1 MTSLSTSLV
10 QVACLPVPAL
20 LLPIELPPIRNQV
33 SILLRVS
40 FSLTIRHSTDALII
54 GTGAAGLAAAIHIS
68 SEYDVLLVS
77 KEAFDSGSSNRAQ
90 GGIAAVSDPS
100 DSLDS
105 HVRDTVKAGA
115 GLCDSNVVEFT
126 VSRAQREID
135 WLLDHH
141 LPFDRTDE
149 GIHLTQEGGHS
160 TRRVLH
166 VADATGR
173 AIVSNLYEQ
182 VDAISNVEMLT
193 NRMAIDIVVD
203 SRKEGIPRRAL
214 GAYVYNT
221 DSHHV
226 EVIEAKVVIL
236 ATGGASKVYLY
247 TSNPDG
253 STGDGIAMA
262 ARRGARVANMEFNQF
277 HPTCLFHPDARSF
290 LISEAVRGEGGHL
303 TLPGGDRFMHKF
315 DPRGELASRDVVAR
329 AIDFEMKRLGI
340 DCVYLDVTH
349 LSNELVET
357 RFPTIL
363 EKLLSVGIDMRKQP
377 IPIVPA
383 AHYTCGG
390 VLVDTNGCTDIDG
403 LYAIGET
410 ACTGLHGANR
420 LASNSL
426 LECLVFARSA
436 AEHILS
442 RDISLPQN
450 ARVIAEWD
458 ESQVKDSDEEVV
470 LHHNWLELRR
480 FMWDYMGIV
489 RSNKRLARA
498 ANRLQLLKQEVHEYY
513 ANYRVNSSLI
523 ELRNLIHVA
532 ELMVQAAQWRRESR
546 GLHFNRDYPHAQ
558 SEALPSIQRAEKN
571 PIDVLHPFPNK
582 RRQVA

>member
-1 MTSLSTSLV
+1 MPTF
-10 QVACLPVPAL
+10 
-20 LLPIELPPIRNQV
+20 LLPIELPLIRSEI
-33 SILLRVS
+33 SILLTVS
-40 FSLTIRHSTDALII
+40 SSLTIRHSTDALII

-68 SEYDVLLVS
+68 SRYDVLLIS

-90 GGIAAVSDPS
+90 GGIAVVSDPG

-105 HVRDTVKAGA
+105 HISDTVKAGA
-115 GLCDSNVVEFT
+115 GLCDSKVVEFT
-126 VSRAQREID
+126 VARGQREID
-135 WLLDHH
+135 WLLDHR

-173 AIVSNLYEQ
+173 AIVSNLSEQ
-182 VDAISNVEMLT
+182 VAATPKINILT

-203 SRKEGIPRRAL
+203 VRKEGLPRRAL

-221 DSHHV
+221 ESHHV

-277 HPTCLFHPDARSF
+277 HPTCLYHPNARSF
-290 LISEAVRGEGGHL
+290 LISEAVRGEGGQL
-303 TLPGGDRFMHKF
+303 TLPSGERFMLKF
-315 DPRGELASRDVVAR
+315 DPRGELASRDIVAR

-357 RFPTIL
+357 RFPTIM
-363 EKLLSVGIDMRKQP
+363 EKLLSVGIDMRNEP

-436 AEHILS
+436 AVHVLS
-442 RDISLPQN
+442 KDISLPRN
-450 ARVIAEWD
+450 ARVIADWD

-470 LHHNWLELRR
+470 LNHNWLELRR

-498 ANRLQLLKQEVHEYY
+498 ANRLELLKQEVHEYY

-532 ELMVQAAQWRRESR
+532 ELMVQAARWRRESR
-546 GLHFNRDYPHAQ
+546 GLHFNRDYPHEQ

-571 PIDVLHPFPNK
+571 PFDVLHPFPKK
-582 RRQVA
+582 RQRVA